1 MHYKQHEKYPDFNVK
16 KLCKL
21 GVPSASKWRKD
32 ANISYYKSLYWKFL
46 FLYLWVS
53 VGNTRWCIN
62 EEILASFPFNKFQSY
77 LCLFSLKNRQKV
89 SETITR
95 DRLQLIYS
103 FFFKLEDKLINIC
116 ERNHLWYGFEI
127 DWFVFLQQTMWNL
140 QTVQPLHRFT
150 GCSYIRLL
158 HKCRLV
164 GETTVLYHP
173 ATVWVLHNGAHIVYK
188 CQR

>member
-1 MHYKQHEKYPDFNVK
+1 MSLVLLNGEKMQIFPIINLCIKNFCFCTCEFLWVKPDGVLMK
-16 KLCKL
+16 KSWL
-21 GVPSASKWRKD
+21 
-32 ANISYYKSLYWKFL
+32 L
-46 FLYLWVS
+46 FLLSIS
-53 VGNTRWCIN
+53 VVLMFIF
-62 EEILASFPFNKFQSY
+62 IKKSPK
-77 LCLFSLKNRQKV
+77 KV

-127 DWFVFLQQTMWNL
+127 DWFVFLQQTMWSL

>member
-1 MHYKQHEKYPDFNVK
+1 MQIFPTINLCIENFCFCTCEFLWVKPDGVLMK
-16 KLCKL
+16 KSWL
-21 GVPSASKWRKD
+21 
-32 ANISYYKSLYWKFL
+32 L
-46 FLYLWVS
+46 FLLSIS
-53 VGNTRWCIN
+53 VVLMFIFIKKSPKSFGNN
-62 EEILASFPFNKFQSY
+62 NKGQ
-77 LCLFSLKNRQKV
+77 
-89 SETITR
+89 T
-95 DRLQLIYS
+95 QLIYS

>member
-1 MHYKQHEKYPDFNVK
+1 MQIFPTINLCIENFCFCTCEFLWVKPDGVLMK
-16 KLCKL
+16 KSWL
-21 GVPSASKWRKD
+21 
-32 ANISYYKSLYWKFL
+32 L
-46 FLYLWVS
+46 FLLSIS
-53 VGNTRWCIN
+53 VVLMFIWN
-62 EEILASFPFNKFQSY
+62 
-77 LCLFSLKNRQKV
+77 SLKNRQKV

-127 DWFVFLQQTMWNL
+127 DWFVFLQQTMWSL

>member
-1 MHYKQHEKYPDFNVK
+1 MQIFPTINLCIENFCFCTCEFLWVKPDGVLMK
-16 KLCKL
+16 KSWL
-21 GVPSASKWRKD
+21 
-32 ANISYYKSLYWKFL
+32 L
-46 FLYLWVS
+46 FLLSIS
-53 VGNTRWCIN
+53 VVLMFIF
-62 EEILASFPFNKFQSY
+62 IKKSP
-77 LCLFSLKNRQKV
+77 KV
-89 SETITR
+89 
-95 DRLQLIYS
+95 
-103 FFFKLEDKLINIC
+103 KLEDKLINIC

-127 DWFVFLQQTMWNL
+127 DWFVFLQQTMWSL

-173 ATVWVLHNGAHIVYK
+173 ATVWVLHNGANIVYK